1 MSSELIDQIKA
12 DRMVAVRNGKEL
24 DKSVLGV
31 LLGEIDR
38 FKGSKELKGAE
49 PSDKEA
55 LASVI
60 KMCKASEESIEML
73 AKAGMDIS
81 LPKAQLEVLQKYRPS
96 LLGEKETK
104 ALIAEVKSGLVD
116 AEKNDFG
123 KIMAGLR
130 LTGCKVDLKLAS
142 QLIKAG

>member
-1 MSSELIDQIKA
+1 MSSELIAQIKA
-12 DRMVAVRNGKEL
+12 DRMIAVRGGKDLE
-24 DKSVLGV
+24 KSVLGV

-38 FKGSKELKGAE
+38 FKGSNELKGAE

-55 LASVI
+55 LASVV
-60 KMCKASEESIEML
+60 KMCKSSEESITML
-73 AKAGMDIS
+73 SKAGLDIS
-81 LPKAQLEVLQKYRPS
+81 LPKAQLEVLLKYRPS
-96 LLGEKETK
+96 LLGEEDTK
-104 ALIAEVKSGLVD
+104 ALIAEVKTGLVD

-130 LTGCKVDLKLAS
+130 LTGCKVDLKLAA